1 MNRRLVLVVAVTC
14 CLLVRPEARAQE
26 TAAAAEE
33 SQGLSLDEL
42 EELDALL
49 EDDASRPPLTGR
61 ELADIAWLV
70 SVLGFAL
77 LSFFTKGKRLKYA
90 ALVLSVFYLGFYKKS
105 LVSIVNIYSILLGNF
120 PVFRF
125 SIPWYLLIGFTVVST
140 VLWGRLYC
148 GRLCAFGALTQLL
161 DAAVPG
167 KLRIEPPLWLDRAA
181 KYVKYAV
188 LAGAILY
195 FLSGGNILAYRYV
208 EPFWMFTLSG
218 NALTWCLV
226 ALLLVASL
234 FVRNVYCRYLCSVGA
249 SLGVLSK
256 LTVFRIKRWEECQ
269 TCKICEKAC
278 EWGAIRGPEIS
289 VSECVRCDDCER
301 IYRDEKRCVHWLL
314 LRQPTTSSTIP
325 IRKRDRV

>member
-1 MNRRLVLVVAVTC
+1 MNRRLGLVLIMVG

-26 TAAAAEE
+26 TAPPAEE

-49 EDDASRPPLTGR
+49 EDDAGRTPLTRR
-61 ELADIAWLV
+61 ELADVAGLV

-77 LSFFTKGKRLKYA
+77 FSFFTKRKRLKYA

-125 SIPWYLLIGFTVVST
+125 SIPWYLLVGFAVVST

-161 DAAVPG
+161 DAVVPS
-167 KLRIEPPLWLDRAA
+167 KLRMEPPPRLDAAA

-188 LAGAILY
+188 LAGALLY
-195 FLSGGNILAYRYV
+195 FLSGGNILVYRYI

-218 NALTWCLV
+218 NAIAWCLL
-226 ALLLVASL
+226 ALILGASL
-234 FVRNVYCRYLCSVGA
+234 FVRNLYCRYLCSVGA
-249 SLGVLSK
+249 ALGVISK
-256 LTVFRIKRWEECQ
+256 LTVFRIKRWGECR

-278 EWGAIRGPEIS
+278 EWGAIRGPKVS

-301 IYRDEKRCVHWLL
+301 ISSDEKRCVHWLR
-314 LRQPTTSSTIP
+314 LRKSAS
-325 IRKRDRV
+325 